1 MAYVRGGLIEAV
13 DFNTFRSQLL
23 QVYGVGF
30 GNSGYGQT
38 AIVVPTVA
46 GGLVETVKSLEWTR
60 FRNAIGVCADH
71 QSISTA
77 LLPPT
82 TALEPGDVIFAHDG
96 ITDSDDFSQMLTD
109 IAANRLVAPAPSTSV
124 FLNRSTQSITNAWVA
139 LASTVVNID
148 FVSADAARY
157 FFNSGGEIIVRT
169 SFVPLTPTVQNVSWQ
184 NLLTN
189 VGTVVYNHNTTVGT
203 GSVGTGSA
211 FGYYNT
217 SSTLALSTLFT
228 ASPVGEAYF
237 SGVNVYSILARTELP
252 DGTNGDNGAR
262 IRLEIRLA
270 DGSTGYGVDSVQGTL
285 TVAIDERRATTYL
298 TVPSFTVSLVT
309 PLSAA

>member
-46 GGLVETVKSLEWTR
+46 GGLIETVKSLEWTR

-96 ITDSDDFSQMLTD
+96 ITDSDNFSQMLTN

-139 LASTVVNID
+139 LASTVVNLD
-148 FVSADAARY
+148 FPSADAARY
-157 FFNSGGEIIVRT
+157 FFNSGGEIIIRS
-169 SFVPLTPTVQNVSWQ
+169 SFVPLTPTAQRVSWQ
-184 NLLTN
+184 NLLAN
-189 VGTVVYNHNTTVGT
+189 VGTVVYNHNTTVRTGT
-203 GSVGTGSA
+203 VGTGSA

-228 ASPVGEAYF
+228 ASPVGESYF
-237 SGVNVYSILARTELP
+237 SGVNVYSISARTELP
-252 DGTNGDNGAR
+252 SGVNGDNGAR

-285 TVAIDERRATTYL
+285 TIAIDERRATTYL
-298 TVPSFTVSLVT
+298 TVPSFTVSVVT